1 MSILQTLRSP
11 LVRTLRRLR
20 LLQSVRYL
28 KLFGVRASINEL
40 RYEFLGAPD
49 NLPLPPQRL
58 HELIVGTNRPLT
70 HDYLQLGHACAD
82 GIVSLLRKHGESV
95 LHLAPI
101 LDFGCGCGRVVRHL
115 WTTHPGLAVWGS
127 DINAEQVAWCRDN
140 LPFATLAVN
149 RPEPPLPFPDNTF
162 GLAYAFSV
170 FTHLPA
176 EMQRPWLLEL
186 ARVLRPG
193 GYLILSLHGV
203 SLIARLTP
211 AERATFSAGGLV
223 VHRPEAANIPA
234 LYASCGA
241 YHPPG
246 YVFGEFA
253 QGLSV
258 LAHLPAAPG
267 IGQDLYLFQKPA

>member
-1 MSILQTLRSP
+1 
-11 LVRTLRRLR
+11 
-20 LLQSVRYL
+20 
-28 KLFGVRASINEL
+28 
-40 RYEFLGAPD
+40 
-49 NLPLPPQRL
+49 
-58 HELIVGTNRPLT
+58 
-70 HDYLQLGHACAD
+70 
-82 GIVSLLRKHGESV
+82 
-95 LHLAPI
+95 
-101 LDFGCGCGRVVRHL
+101 
-115 WTTHPGLAVWGS
+115 
-127 DINAEQVAWCRDN
+127 
-140 LPFATLAVN
+140 
-149 RPEPPLPFPDNTF
+149 
-162 GLAYAFSV
+162 
-170 FTHLPA
+170 
-176 EMQRPWLLEL
+176 MQRPWLLEL